1 MWAAALAAPAG
12 CGGHGRVAGN
22 IREDVAAGLS
32 RPERAAV
39 NNAARDQGL
48 TSALFPYTIGDV
60 LFRKA
65 TGFDTVGL
73 SLSEPDEKNRAVLEE
88 AVRFLDEAKGKSAAF
103 SDIHFEIGVA
113 RFLLGD
119 NETAVENLR
128 RYVGSWKR
136 STVTTFYPV
145 AYKVMG
151 YALKAD
157 NRPAEARV
165 ALKEY
170 INLVPG
176 GADAE
181 ETLRELDALKA
192 QPRRTAPKGRR

>member
-1 MWAAALAAPAG
+1 MLWAAAGAALAG
-12 CGGHGRVAGN
+12 CGGRVAGN
-22 IREDVAAGLS
+22 IREDVAARLT
-32 RPERAAV
+32 RPERATV

-65 TGFDTVGL
+65 TSFDAAGL
-73 SLSEPDEKNRAVLEE
+73 SLSEPDEKNRAALEE
-88 AVRFLDEAKGKSAAF
+88 AVRFLEEARGKSAAF

-113 RFLLGD
+113 HFLLGN
-119 NETAVENLR
+119 NETAVESLQ

-136 STVTTFYPV
+136 STVTTYYPI

-157 NRPAEARV
+157 NRPAEARR
-165 ALKEY
+165 AFKEY
-170 INLVPG
+170 INLVPSG
-176 GADAE
+176 PDAE

-192 QPRRTAPKGRR
+192 QPRKTAPKVRR